1 MARRARLRD
10 LTMPSPRI
18 TPNQREVLDHL
29 SKHAAFSRERAH
41 AVPGFD
47 DVAAEKLAQRGVLN
61 KRYVSTYGAAYWIRG
76 QDEDATGTS
85 VPAGFIVVLHR
96 DLTTP
101 SGKTEN
107 LFLARASYD
116 GKGTTF
122 RRLLRGWMHALG
134 LRNKDLLSGSM
145 GFELIAPDA
154 PVFNGDHVILDVAQP
169 GAIQAPQD

>member
-1 MARRARLRD
+1 MS
-10 LTMPSPRI
+10 SPRI

-29 SKHAAFSRERAH
+29 SKHAAFSREKART
-41 AVPGFD
+41 VPSFD
-47 DVAAEKLAQRGVLN
+47 EVPAEKLTQRGVLN

-76 QDEDATGTS
+76 QDEEATGTS

-107 LFLARASYD
+107 LFLARAPYD

-134 LRNKDLLSGSM
+134 LRNKDLLSGSR
-145 GFELIAPDA
+145 GFDLIAPDE
-154 PVFNGDHVILDVAQP
+154 PVFNGDHVILEAAQP
-169 GAIQAPQD
+169 ETIQTPQD